1 MSSFRPDAYD
11 VVLFDMDGVVLE
23 SPGIDPAIRSRA
35 LDDVLDDRGL
45 AVPSALRERLERD
58 TYDEAFR
65 AACEEL
71 AVGPRPLFR
80 AREERSAE
88 RAIERLAAGAG
99 RLHRDVEALDA
110 LSDRATLG
118 LVSNNYHPTV
128 EFVVDHFRLDTFAFV
143 RGRDPGPDGFRRRKP
158 NPHYLDEA
166 LDALDATDGIYVGDR
181 ATDVLA
187 AERAGI
193 DSAFLRRDHNADRD
207 LSVEPTV
214 EIGSLR
220 DLLDIPDASPSD
232 APATRSD
239 PAGSSDS
246 QTDRGR
252 SSGSAE

>member
-1 MSSFRPDAYD
+1 
-11 VVLFDMDGVVLE
+11 
-23 SPGIDPAIRSRA
+23 

-71 AVGPRPLFR
+71 AVDPGPLFR

-88 RAIERLAAGAG
+88 RAIERLAAGAR

-128 EFVVDHFRLDTFAFV
+128 EFVVDHFRLDAFAFV

-166 LDALDATDGIYVGDR
+166 LNTLDATDGIYVGDR

-214 EIGSLR
+214 EIGGLR
-220 DLLDIPDASPSD
+220 DLLDRRDAPPSD
-232 APATRSD
+232 APATRSH
-239 PAGSSDS
+239 PSGSSDS